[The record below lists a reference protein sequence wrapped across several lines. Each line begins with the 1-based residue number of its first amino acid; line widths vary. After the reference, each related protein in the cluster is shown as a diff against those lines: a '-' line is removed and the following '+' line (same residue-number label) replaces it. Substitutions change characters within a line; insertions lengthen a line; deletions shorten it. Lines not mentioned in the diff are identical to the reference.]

1 MNTPDIDLTS
11 PEFTANPYP
20 AYARLRAAAPIQ
32 RVTLPGDRTVWLIA
46 GYDDVVAALRDP
58 RFVKNQRNTMTAE
71 QLAEVPSIPDAFDI
85 LNQHM
90 LALDPPDHTRL
101 RTLVHKA
108 FTPRLVEQLRPR
120 IQTIADTL
128 LDAVQP
134 RGEMDLIDD
143 YAFPLPITVIAE
155 LLGIPVEDHASFR
168 RWTNILVSGDPSPER
183 MQQIA
188 ATMQEFAAYLGQL
201 FARRRAQPAEDL
213 VSQLL
218 RVEEAGDMLNEPE
231 LYSMVFLL
239 LIAGH
244 ETTVN
249 LIGNGMLALL
259 LHPDQ
264 RERLQQTPALIESA
278 IEEFL
283 RYEGPVA
290 TTTQR
295 FAREDVAIGGVV
307 IRRGEEVLAVLAS
320 ADHDERRFSDPDGL
334 DITRSDNR
342 HLAFGHG
349 VHYCLGAPLARLEG
363 QIAIGTLLRR
373 MPNMRLGVA
382 PEALAWRPGLLIRG
396 LSGLPVRF

>member
-1 MNTPDIDLTS
+1 
-11 PEFTANPYP
+11 
-20 AYARLRAAAPIQ
+20 
-32 RVTLPGDRTVWLIA
+32 
-46 GYDDVVAALRDP
+46 
-58 RFVKNQRNTMTAE
+58 
-71 QLAEVPSIPDAFDI
+71 
-85 LNQHM
+85 M

-101 RTLVHKA
+101 RALVHKA

-134 RGEMDLIDD
+134 KGEMDLIDD

-155 LLGIPVEDHASFR
+155 LLGIPVEDRVSFR
-168 RWTNILVSGDPSPER
+168 RWTNLLVSGEPSPER
-183 MQQIA
+183 LEQIVP
-188 ATMQEFAAYLGQL
+188 TMQEFAAYLGQL
-201 FARRRAQPAEDL
+201 FARRRAQPGEDL

-218 RVEEAGDMLNEPE
+218 RVEEAGDILDERE

-259 LHPDQ
+259 QHPDQ
-264 RERLQQTPALIESA
+264 RERLQQTPALIEAA
-278 IEEFL
+278 IEELL

-290 TTTQR
+290 TATQR
-295 FAREDVAIGGVV
+295 FAREDVPIGGVV
-307 IRRGEEVLAVLAS
+307 IPRGEEVVAVLAS
-320 ADHDERRFSDPDGL
+320 ADHDERRFTDPDGL

-349 VHYCLGAPLARLEG
+349 IHYCLGAPLARLEG
-363 QIAIGTLLRR
+363 QIAISTLLRR
-373 MPNMRLGVA
+373 MPNMRLNLD

-396 LSGLPVRF
+396 LSGLPVTF

>member
-1 MNTPDIDLTS
+1 MNTPDIDLGS

-20 AYARLRAAAPIQ
+20 TYAQLRATAPIQ
-32 RVTLPGDRTVWLIA
+32 RLTLPDERTVWLITR
-46 GYDDVVAALRDP
+46 YDDVVAVLRDP
-58 RFVKNQRNTMTAE
+58 RFVKDQRNTMTAE
-71 QLAEVPSIPDAFDI
+71 ELAQMPSEMDAFDF

-90 LALDPPDHTRL
+90 LAVDPPNHTRL

-120 IQTIADTL
+120 IQTITDTL

-134 RGEMDLIDD
+134 KGEMDLIDD
-143 YAFPLPITVIAE
+143 FAFPLPITVIAE

-168 RWTNILVSGDPSPER
+168 RWTNILVSGGHSDER
-183 MQQIA
+183 LQQVMGA
-188 ATMQEFAAYLGQL
+188 MQEFGAYLGQL
-201 FARRRAQPAEDL
+201 FARRRTQPGEDL

-218 RVEEAGDMLNEPE
+218 RVEEAGDMLSEPE
-231 LYSMVFLL
+231 LYSMAFLL

-249 LIGNGMLALL
+249 LIGNGTLALL

-264 RERLQQTPALIESA
+264 RERLQQNPALIETA
-278 IEEFL
+278 IEELL

-290 TTTQR
+290 TSTQR
-295 FAREDVAIGGVV
+295 FAREDVAIGGV
-307 IRRGEEVLAVLAS
+307 IIPRGDEALVVLAS
-320 ADHDERRFSDPDGL
+320 ADHDDRRFSDPDGL
-334 DITRSDNR
+334 DIARSDNR

-349 VHYCLGAPLARLEG
+349 IHYCLGAPLARLEG

-373 MPNMRLGVA
+373 MPNIRLSVD
-382 PEALAWRPGLLIRG
+382 PEALVWRPGLLIRG
-396 LSGLPVRF
+396 LSGMPVKF